1 MKVIVKP
8 FMFIRDALGN
18 QREIEVELNSPATI
32 SDLLTTLRR
41 DYGLPDEVPVGRGVF
56 KLFDGNEVRNMLV
69 FKNARSIKSL
79 EGMETKLEDGAEIAL
94 FPPVIGG

>member
-18 QREIEVELNSPATI
+18 QREIEVKLNSQATI

-41 DYGLPDEVPVGRGVF
+41 DYGLPDEVPIGRGVL
-56 KLFDGNEVRNMLV
+56 KLFDGGEIRNMLV
-69 FKNARSIKSL
+69 LKNGRSIKSL
-79 EGMETKLEDGAEIAL
+79 GGMETKLEDGVEVAI
-94 FPPVIGG
+94 FPPLVGG